1 MSIFKQP
8 DFKQP
13 ELKKIGFKKIS
24 ILGLALFVLTLISC
38 ESSKQPL
45 TQPQNLEQI
54 NIIKSANDDRQYS
67 ALLLS
72 NGLQVVLVSDPSL
85 ENSAASLAVGVGSA
99 QDPKNQMGLAHY
111 LEHMLFLG
119 TEKYPEPSGFMKFTQ
134 ANGGMTNAFTAYD
147 RTNYMFQINATKFD
161 EALDRFSDYF
171 KKPTFDPQYSDK
183 ERNAVNNE
191 WSLQKAQDGWNL
203 FALQGITANPANP
216 GSQFNIGNLDT
227 LKDKPDSVLID
238 EMKNFYQGY
247 YSANIM
253 KLTLVSKQTL
263 PELKTLAEKYFS
275 SIPNHNIA
283 LPEVTEPGLT
293 KAQRSKAI
301 HYQSLKDLKM
311 LWIEFP
317 VKNNKQDWR
326 FKPNDYIN
334 QLLTSEEPGT
344 LCKELRELGLA
355 KTVGAY
361 VESDAYGPDGFLRVQ
376 VELTDEG
383 LTKQDEIIAAV
394 FSYIELIQKQGIN
407 KDYFKEFKAIAEKN
421 FTYGSKPKP
430 LDQAIAISMAQFDYP
445 VQHLLNANY
454 FYDQYQ
460 PKKIKDLT
468 QQLDKKNAR
477 IWYVSKNEKVDK
489 PIPFFDSQ
497 YAIRDLNE
505 ADFVRWNKLSSQF
518 NFNLPPLNDLLSDEG
533 KDIVEAVHEKP
544 KKIISQP
551 GIEAFLVHSQHYQQE
566 GNGALDLQINSDF
579 SQTSVKN
586 RAMSYLLNDIY
597 NKQTM
602 SLMDKAARV
611 SLKISTGIKS
621 ANSQVISISGYS
633 AKLSRLLNQMLTEFV
648 NVKISPVIF
657 AQAQDSFRQGLENNR
672 KDHVF
677 RQTFGH
683 LNRLTSETQTTS
695 EEYLAIL
702 KEITIDDLKQYHAQ
716 VIKNPLLRLFVA
728 GNYTEAETKE
738 IALALTKILPAVRAP
753 ETRVVSQYVT
763 PKKSQIIAL
772 AEDIELADS
781 AVLHAWFKDNKSD
794 DEQAQLAVL
803 NAIFGN
809 AFFTQ
814 LRTNEQL
821 GYVVTSGQ
829 YPIDDTPGFFML
841 VQSSNT
847 DLPGI
852 KTRMEKFTQEYVK
865 ILEQL
870 DEKEVIAAREA
881 LMANFLQK
889 PIDFY
894 QEASWYLN
902 EFMLG
907 KYSFDGR
914 DRYLASLKK
923 VTKADLI
930 AIYKSLLL
938 NQQSGQIV
946 IQLRGTNFKNKPFA
960 K

>member
-1 MSIFKQP
+1 MSIFK
-8 DFKQP
+8 K
-13 ELKKIGFKKIS
+13 LG
-24 ILGLALFVLTLISC
+24 ILGLALLVLTLISC
-38 ESSKQPL
+38 ESPKQQ

-54 NIIKSANDDRQYS
+54 SIIKSANDDRQYS
-67 ALLLS
+67 ALLLP

-85 ENSAASLAVGVGSA
+85 ENAAASLAVGVGSA

-119 TEKYPEPSGFMKFTQ
+119 TEKYPEPSGFMKYTQ

-147 RTNYMFQINATKFD
+147 RTNYMFQINASKFD

-203 FALQGITANPANP
+203 FALQGVTANSANP

-227 LKDKPDSVLID
+227 LKDKSDSVLID
-238 EMKNFYQGY
+238 EMKQFYQRY

-253 KLTLVSKQTL
+253 KLTLVGKQSL
-263 PELKTLAEKYFS
+263 PELKILAEKYFS
-275 SIPNHNIA
+275 SIPNHNIE
-283 LPEVTEPGLT
+283 LPEVDEPGLT
-293 KAQRSKAI
+293 KPQMSKAI

-317 VKNNKQDWR
+317 IKNNKKDWR
-326 FKPNDYIN
+326 SKPNDYLN

-355 KTVGAY
+355 KTVGSY

-383 LTKQDEIIAAV
+383 LQKQDEIIAAV
-394 FSYIELIQKQGIN
+394 FSYVDLIKKKGIN
-407 KDYFKEFKAIAEKN
+407 KNYFNEFKAIAEKN
-421 FTYGSKPKP
+421 FTYGPKPQP
-430 LDQAIAISMAQFDYP
+430 LDQAINLSMAQFDYP

-454 FYDQYQ
+454 FYDEYK
-460 PKKIKDLT
+460 PKLIKQLA

-477 IWYVSKNEKVDK
+477 IWYISQNEKANTA
-489 PIPFFDSQ
+489 IPFFDSQ
-497 YAIRDLNE
+497 YAIRDLSE
-505 ADFVRWNKLSSQF
+505 ADFSRWEKLSAEF

-533 KDIVEAVHEKP
+533 KDLVKSVYKKP
-544 KKIISQP
+544 QKIISQP
-551 GIEAFLVHSQHYQQE
+551 GVEAFLVHSQYYQQE
-566 GNGALDLQINSDF
+566 GNAALDLQINTEF
-579 SQTSVKN
+579 SQASIKN

-602 SLMDKAARV
+602 SLTDKASRV
-611 SLKISTGIKS
+611 SLKISTGVKS
-621 ANSQVISISGYS
+621 ANSQVISVSGYS

-648 NVKISPVIF
+648 NIKISPVNF
-657 AQAQDSFRQGLENNR
+657 AQAQDSFRQNLENNR

-683 LNRLTSETQTTS
+683 INRLTSQTQTTS

-702 KEITIDDLKQYHAQ
+702 KEISIDDLKHYHAQ
-716 VIKNPLLRLFVA
+716 VLQHSLLRLFVV
-728 GNYTEAETKE
+728 GNYTDTETKE
-738 IALALTKILPAVRAP
+738 IALALTKILPGVRAP
-753 ETRVVSQYVT
+753 ESRAVSQYVT
-763 PKKSQIIAL
+763 PKKPQIIL
-772 AEDIELADS
+772 LTDEVELADS
-781 AVLHAWFKDNKSD
+781 ALLHAWFNEAKSD
-794 DEQAQLAVL
+794 DEQAQLSVL

-829 YPIDDTPGFFML
+829 YPVDDIPGFFML

-852 KTRMEKFTQEYVK
+852 KARMDKFRNDYLAT
-865 ILEQL
+865 LERL
-870 DEKEVIAAREA
+870 DEKEVIAARDA
-881 LMANFLQK
+881 LIANLLQK

-894 QEASWYLN
+894 QEAGWYVN

-907 KYSFDGR
+907 KYSFDAR

-938 NQQSGQIV
+938 NQQSGQV
-946 IQLRGTNFKNKPFA
+946 LIQLRGTNFKDKPFA
-960 K
+960 TGSK